1 MGNSLH
7 FGVTRRLHA
16 PSHEVW
22 RVLADF
28 GTEHRRTK
36 SLSHCERDTA
46 EVSVGTARICTLP
59 KPLMG
64 RTEVRETLTEFEP
77 GRVLA
82 YVLDGSAGPFA
93 SASSRWSTS
102 PSSENTTAVTVEGRF
117 EPKKRLGRVLVWP
130 LAKPMLRRLT
140 RRIIG
145 ELEEYVTAATA
156 ARSG

>member
-1 MGNSLH
+1 
-7 FGVTRRLHA
+7 
-16 PSHEVW
+16 
-22 RVLADF
+22 
-28 GTEHRRTK
+28 
-36 SLSHCERDTA
+36 
-46 EVSVGTARICTLP
+46 
-59 KPLMG
+59 MG

-117 EPKKRLGRVLVWP
+117 EPKKRLVRVLVWP